1 MNHYAQALAELQAQP
16 DHELKQIG
24 DQWQTPK
31 ALAWGLFHQF
41 APTLGPVVLDMF
53 ADDCN
58 ALVPNYYDAED
69 NALTQE
75 LANDLRRLGGAAYAN
90 PPYSRP
96 CADSEGNPI
105 TGMEA
110 ILNYCREQ
118 RAQGAKIILLIKAAT
133 SETWWPEDADYIQ
146 FISGRIGFEVPSW
159 YVPRDPKKDK
169 PSASGFASAV
179 AIFDASWQ
187 GERRPE
193 ARLRRDDLIIT
204 GQIILDMIHR
214 QAVALNE
221 AASQAIAKTA
231 SAKPVQSVTV
241 TKTILTAPERIWL
254 QVGDQSHYH
263 SEQFPTDTSEV
274 SWCADSVMAC
284 EVPYVRED
292 RAFAVSSEAI
302 ARTVTS
308 EPTLLQDPPAVTKS
322 AEWEPPVAGDDT
334 TNAATADEL
343 AMLELVSPITD
354 STMLAE
360 QGYSDAG
367 SIMGKQLECSDLGEE
382 QRATVRSYV
391 QGWLDEPYP
400 LSEIFYRLDLAVA
413 NLLAGKPIHQ
423 DFVAEESRSPAL
435 PHWQRHPAVKGV
447 IYQIDDA
454 DILTPARTAELAA
467 WIIDNLTAPGDLLA
481 QATAKAAELLVQ
493 SAEPVQSELQLE
505 LLSEP
510 EPDSHQQDEAPNI
523 KPLEDWAF
531 DYQNDELN
539 LGGAEW
545 SCFVAVLTVL
555 YGAKEHYTA
564 REVAIAISVSDEQ
577 LMDEYTTLDEETK
590 ALLRKT
596 ASTLK
601 QVEGYN
607 FTEAFTMLDLH
618 RQEAVIALLNA
629 LQNEP
634 TLSPVTQKSVMIN
647 AITRVNEVMA

>member
-1 MNHYAQALAELQAQP
+1 MNHYAKALAELQTRP

-31 ALAWGLFHQF
+31 ELAWGLFHQF

-75 LANDLRRLGGAAYAN
+75 LAADLRRLGGAAFGN

-118 RAQGAKIILLIKAAT
+118 RAQGAKIMLLIKAAT
-133 SETWWPEDADYIQ
+133 SETWWPEDADFIQ

-179 AIFDASWQ
+179 VIFDASWQ

-193 ARLRRDDLIIT
+193 ARLRRDDLITT

-214 QAVALNE
+214 QAVELTL
-221 AASQAIAKTA
+221 AAKRVIDAGDMVAQELLPSAEPYREIIVAKTK
-231 SAKPVQSVTV
+231 SGQWSVRH
-241 TKTILTAPERIWL
+241 L
-254 QVGDQSHYH
+254 VGGEEIGGIGGCGS
-263 SEQFPTDTSEV
+263 
-274 SWCADSVMAC
+274 CA
-284 EVPYVRED
+284 
-292 RAFAVSSEAI
+292 EAI
-302 ARTVTS
+302 SAAAECGWKLDKLTVIES
-308 EPTLLQDPPAVTKS
+308 VHAQA
-322 AEWEPPVAGDDT
+322 
-334 TNAATADEL
+334 AATPSPHPDYVDADR
-343 AMLELVSPITD
+343 
-354 STMLAE
+354 
-360 QGYSDAG
+360 
-367 SIMGKQLECSDLGEE
+367 IMAKQLECSDLGEE
-382 QRATVRSYV
+382 QQAMVRGYV

-423 DFVAEESRSPAL
+423 GFVAEESRSPAL

-454 DILTPARTAELAA
+454 DILTPAKTAELAA
-467 WIIDNLTAPGDLLA
+467 WIIDNLTAPGDLLE
-481 QATAKAAELLVQ
+481 QATAKAAELLAQ
-493 SAEPVQSELQLE
+493 SAAPVQSELQLE
-505 LLSEP
+505 LLAGSDTEP
-510 EPDSHQQDEAPNI
+510 YNLQQDEAPNT

-555 YGAKEHYTA
+555 YGAKGHYTS

-596 ASTLK
+596 VSTLK

-629 LQNEP
+629 LHNEP

>member
-75 LANDLRRLGGAAYAN
+75 LAADLRRLGGAAFGN

-96 CADSEGNPI
+96 CTDSEGNPI

-118 RAQGAKIILLIKAAT
+118 RAQGAKIMLLIKAAT
-133 SETWWPEDADYIQ
+133 SETWWPEDADFIQ
-146 FISGRIGFEVPSW
+146 FISGRIGFEVPNW

-179 AIFDASWQ
+179 VIFDASWQ

-193 ARLRRDDLIIT
+193 ARLRRDDLITT

-214 QAVALNE
+214 QAVELTL
-221 AASQAIAKTA
+221 AAKRVIDAGDMVAQELLPSAEPYREIIVAKTK
-231 SAKPVQSVTV
+231 SGQWSVRH
-241 TKTILTAPERIWL
+241 L
-254 QVGDQSHYH
+254 VGGEEIGGIGGCGS
-263 SEQFPTDTSEV
+263 
-274 SWCADSVMAC
+274 CA
-284 EVPYVRED
+284 
-292 RAFAVSSEAI
+292 EAI
-302 ARTVTS
+302 SAAAECGWKLDKLTVIES
-308 EPTLLQDPPAVTKS
+308 VHAQA
-322 AEWEPPVAGDDT
+322 
-334 TNAATADEL
+334 AATPSPHPDYVDADR
-343 AMLELVSPITD
+343 
-354 STMLAE
+354 
-360 QGYSDAG
+360 
-367 SIMGKQLECSDLGEE
+367 IMAKQLECNDLGEE
-382 QRATVRSYV
+382 QQAMVRGYV

-423 DFVAEESRSPAL
+423 GFVAEDSRSPAL

-454 DILTPARTAELAA
+454 DILTPAKTAELAA
-467 WIIDNLTAPGDLLA
+467 WIIDNLTAPGDLLE
-481 QATAKAAELLVQ
+481 QATAKAAELLAQ
-493 SAEPVQSELQLE
+493 SAAPASAEPVQSELQLE
-505 LLSEP
+505 LLAGSEP
-510 EPDSHQQDEAPNI
+510 EPDTHQQDEAPNI

-545 SCFVAVLTVL
+545 SCFVTVLTVL

-596 ASTLK
+596 VSTMK

>member
-58 ALVPNYYDAED
+58 ALVPHYYDAED

-75 LANDLRRLGGAAYAN
+75 LAADLRRLGGAAFGN

-118 RAQGAKIILLIKAAT
+118 RAQGAKIMLLIKAAT
-133 SETWWPEDADYIQ
+133 SETWWPEDADFIQ

-193 ARLRRDDLIIT
+193 ARLRRDYLITT

-221 AASQAIAKTA
+221 EASQAIAKATSTEPA
-231 SAKPVQSVTV
+231 MLLDEPAVAKP
-241 TKTILTAPERIWL
+241 TA
-254 QVGDQSHYH
+254 
-263 SEQFPTDTSEV
+263 
-274 SWCADSVMAC
+274 
-284 EVPYVRED
+284 
-292 RAFAVSSEAI
+292 
-302 ARTVTS
+302 
-308 EPTLLQDPPAVTKS
+308 
-322 AEWEPPVAGDDT
+322 WEPPVASDDT
-334 TNAATADEL
+334 TNAAAADEL
-343 AMLELVSPITD
+343 AMLELVLPITD

-360 QGYSDAG
+360 LGYSDAG
-367 SIMGKQLECSDLGEE
+367 SIMGKQLECSDLSEE
-382 QRATVRSYV
+382 QLATVRGYV

-423 DFVAEESRSPAL
+423 GFVAEESRSPAL

-481 QATAKAAELLVQ
+481 QATAKAAELLAQ

-505 LLSEP
+505 LLSGP

-523 KPLEDWAF
+523 KLLEDWAF

-590 ALLRKT
+590 ALLRKVV
-596 ASTLK
+596 STLK

-607 FTEAFTMLDLH
+607 FTESFTMLDLH

-629 LQNEP
+629 LHNEP

>member
-31 ALAWGLFHQF
+31 ALAWGLFHHF

-75 LANDLRRLGGAAYAN
+75 LAADLRRLGGAAFGN

-96 CADSEGNPI
+96 CTDSEGNPI

-110 ILNYCREQ
+110 ILNFCREQ
-118 RAQGAKIILLIKAAT
+118 RAQGAKIMLLIKAAT
-133 SETWWPEDADYIQ
+133 SETWWPEDADFIQ

-179 AIFDASWQ
+179 VIFDASWQ
-187 GERRPE
+187 DERRPE
-193 ARLRRDDLIIT
+193 ARLRRDDLITT
-204 GQIILDMIHR
+204 GQIILDLIHR

-221 AASQAIAKTA
+221 EASQAIAKATSTEPA
-231 SAKPVQSVTV
+231 MLLDEPAVAKP
-241 TKTILTAPERIWL
+241 TA
-254 QVGDQSHYH
+254 
-263 SEQFPTDTSEV
+263 
-274 SWCADSVMAC
+274 
-284 EVPYVRED
+284 
-292 RAFAVSSEAI
+292 
-302 ARTVTS
+302 
-308 EPTLLQDPPAVTKS
+308 
-322 AEWEPPVAGDDT
+322 WEPPVASDDT
-334 TNAATADEL
+334 TNAAAADEL
-343 AMLELVSPITD
+343 AMLELVLPITD

-360 QGYSDAG
+360 LGYSDAG
-367 SIMGKQLECSDLGEE
+367 SIMGKQLECSDLSEE
-382 QRATVRSYV
+382 QLATVRGYV

-423 DFVAEESRSPAL
+423 GFVAEESRSPAL

-481 QATAKAAELLVQ
+481 QATAKAAELLAQ

-505 LLSEP
+505 LLSGP

-523 KPLEDWAF
+523 KLLEDWAF

-590 ALLRKT
+590 ALLRKVV
-596 ASTLK
+596 STLK

-607 FTEAFTMLDLH
+607 FTESFTMLDLH

-629 LQNEP
+629 LHNEP